1 MLHRI
6 KPKHHPL
13 QMKTWSL
20 KGHPSDVNDQQRQG
34 NHNKVVPHEHYHN
47 KSVSHHIRN
56 NALRASSTALRPTDD
71 DRTTVTVPVDVA
83 DVPFATTALPA
94 AALALFAAAAARKRL
109 APLGRFTR
117 PIVPLPL
124 PVRGIFSI
132 SISVPIPIPIA
143 LPITP
148 PRSRST
154 RRKNGLGRFS
164 SSCRSYI
171 GGGGRCCEEV
181 GSLEETARVPPDEDE
196 DDDDGADDEV
206 DDDDDDDDDEEE
218 EPAFVMVVVGS
229 SVFAVS
235 ASGAS
240 SRLVWDREDMDGR
253 RRRLAR

>member
-1 MLHRI
+1 MPR
-6 KPKHHPL
+6 
-13 QMKTWSL
+13 
-20 KGHPSDVNDQQRQG
+20 
-34 NHNKVVPHEHYHN
+34 EHY
-47 KSVSHHIRN
+47 KAHHIRN
-56 NALRASSTALRPTDD
+56 NALRASSTALRPTED
-71 DRTTVTVPVDVA
+71 DRATVTVSVDVA
-83 DVPFATTALPA
+83 DVPFATTVVPPA

-124 PVRGIFSI
+124 PLLGIFSI

-143 LPITP
+143 LQITP

-171 GGGGRCCEEV
+171 GGGGRCKEV
-181 GSLEETARVPPDEDE
+181 GSLDETVRVLPDDDED
-196 DDDDGADDEV
+196 ADDE
-206 DDDDDDDDDEEE
+206 DDDDDDEEE
-218 EPAFVMVVVGS
+218 EGPAFVMVVVRS

-240 SRLVWDREDMDGR
+240 SRLV
-253 RRRLAR
+253 